1 MRERTRPTI
10 MLVLFLLLCTEGTA
24 MGAAELTPEQAIQVR
39 RVSDLQLSP
48 DGSRVAFVV
57 TEPPVGDR
65 QNRDIYVLEVAG
77 KQVHRF
83 TTSPKP
89 DRSPRWSPNGK
100 TLAFLSN
107 REEATQIH
115 LLPLSGGEAR
125 PLTTGKSGVEEF
137 EWSPDGKRIA
147 FIASEAK
154 TEEEEK
160 REKEKDDAYV
170 VERSEKR
177 RSLG

>member
-1 MRERTRPTI
+1 MRERVRPL
-10 MLVLFLLLCTEGTA
+10 MLVVLFLLLCTAGTA
-24 MGAAELTPEQAIQVR
+24 LGAAELTPEQTIQVR

-65 QNRDIYVLEVAG
+65 ENRDIYVLEVAAN
-77 KQVHRF
+77 QVRRF

-89 DRSPRWSPNGK
+89 DRSPRWSP
-100 TLAFLSN
+100 
-107 REEATQIH
+107 
-115 LLPLSGGEAR
+115 
-125 PLTTGKSGVEEF
+125 
-137 EWSPDGKRIA
+137 DGKRIA
-147 FIASEAK
+147 FIAPEAK